1 MRYYTFA
8 LYASTDQIKEK
19 TTINLREYAYENT
32 IAAVNNYMYKRLD
45 NDVCFFAYREEGN
58 TTYAV
63 FSYNEKKGAFVDA
76 FSHITGVL
84 KEDFSVNRIKTVP
97 CEITMYQ
104 ALDFLLEAKRRDF
117 MNLTNR
123 FVDTL
128 NLWIYNYYNS
138 ETKSFH
144 FDFKE
149 RIVPEK
155 SSCKNTI
162 YDQAFIDELINIE
175 EHENASDF
183 KGNMVHY
190 VVCGHSIEAVKD
202 MTETLMQ
209 SLIRAKRISS
219 RRMEVIS
226 EIEPDVYLVQNHLN
240 DIIEGN
246 YGGVVVLDLTEKFG
260 CDPVDY
266 TLTSKYIVNLLK
278 EYRNKCLFVFTYN
291 MDNPGFSY
299 QILPQINKYVIP
311 VMLREG
317 RGDRR
322 AAIRYM
328 KALIKDSAYAEY
340 VGQAGEFMKLF
351 PGNEFTQTD
360 VLMAY
365 EQFESWCLNK
375 NVLHAY
381 NYDMS
386 QEFMLDRDGSTDSS
400 YDKLNKLIGLDIVKK
415 QIESI
420 IASDLV
426 EKERIKHKGKDYQAC
441 SMNMIFGGNP
451 GSAKTTVAKLFAG
464 IAKEKGILKS
474 GAFVERGGMDLD
486 GLGCVTAIREAFLAA
501 KGGVLFI
508 DEAYS
513 MVSDT
518 AVTVLIQEMEN
529 RREDVI
535 VILAGYNDRMRDFM
549 KINEGL
555 KSRIPHWVDFPDYTA
570 DELTDIFKL
579 MIEERGFQVTD
590 EATKEAHYI
599 FEKVRNTDNF
609 GNGRYVRNLIDR
621 ASQNQAVRLLSDGK
635 DASVIKKK
643 ELFQITKDDISL
655 LEEGLKNEREPGTAK
670 KELDNMIGLVS
681 VKKIIH
687 KAIAHYKLNKLCI
700 AKGIAREKASLH
712 MVFTGNPG
720 TAKTSVARL
729 FAEILKDEKVLSTGT
744 FVEVGRADL
753 VGDHVGATAP
763 LVKRKFKEAQGGIL
777 FIDEAYSLC
786 DSYENGF
793 GDEAINTIVQEM
805 ENHRDNIIVIFAGYK
820 EPMQR
825 FLDRNPGMLSRIAFQ
840 IEFDDYTTEE
850 LCDIAKLMASKK
862 QMTITD
868 AAMDKLRENF
878 DIVREEADYGNGRFV
893 RKTLEE
899 AEMNLAERVL
909 QYKESEI
916 TKELITTIEVR
927 DIPDM
932 ATRKRA
938 VKRIGFA
945 S

>member
-8 LYASTDQIKEK
+8 LYASADQIKEK

-260 CDPVDY
+260 CDPVGY